1 MVAPTAYGKNRF
13 KQTHHN
19 GSFGISTILGRG
31 RRPRQPE
38 NKRFN
43 TPHTT
48 TDYLDFCHTCRGRR
62 PRRPANKHFNQT
74 TPQRL
79 ISISTIRRRGDHWSS
94 ATNDLTNLTL
104 CRVILSGAKRS
115 RTFLH
120 EFRVKKREMK
130 SSGIFERLRRACS

>member
-94 ATNDLTNLTL
+94 ATNVLIKPHRNDLFCFPPYSVGVGAPTTL
-104 CRVILSGAKRS
+104 KQTL
-115 RTFLH
+115 
-120 EFRVKKREMK
+120 
-130 SSGIFERLRRACS
+130 